1 VENQRKK
8 TAKLTRIRQ
17 PTVPPSQ
24 NQETSLKN
32 ESVIRKSRK
41 QQKIDEKNAN
51 LPEFAD

>member
-8 TAKLTRIRQ
+8 TAKLTRIHR